1 MRLWISFP
9 STLFI
14 LKKGYQL
21 RERTSKKLILKQ
33 SIRCWYDFISNRVN
47 TLTYQKMD
55 IIIFFK
61 AIGNLLFTAILF
73 FAILVTSAFSVL
85 TYLLKG
91 MVPAM
96 TNFKTLLLPR
106 SEDRPRLLRLGK
118 KILSQKKF

>member
-1 MRLWISFP
+1 
-9 STLFI
+9 
-14 LKKGYQL
+14 
-21 RERTSKKLILKQ
+21 
-33 SIRCWYDFISNRVN
+33 
-47 TLTYQKMD
+47 MD

-91 MVPAM
+91 MVPAV